1 MTFNLKPTAAAGQSV
16 QVQPEEGP
24 IPLGTLKKRFPE
36 MRPVLIDGFLRIGE
50 TMNIIAPPKTGKSW
64 LVTDLAL
71 SVATGTPWFG
81 FPCEQGKVL
90 IIDNEL
96 HSETSANRIPKVVE
110 ARGVPFDAVKDD
122 IVIENQRGS
131 LGSIEDLG
139 RELEELKPY
148 GFRLVIVDAF
158 YRALPRG
165 TDENDNGT
173 VAGLYNL
180 IGAGAGSQSRAADAH
195 VILRHHKE
203 KGCVVM
209 ESVVRSFP
217 SVEPVCLRWNWPLW
231 NRDDSLNP
239 EDLDGKA
246 EPKMPKRGTEAAVET
261 DMMIARVRGL
271 VNPKK
276 PESKTTFISTIE
288 RSFDVS
294 RTKARLIFDS
304 AIDLGFIKCER
315 MDGVGRSQNSTKFV
329 LLGERN
335 PDAQSAR
342 DETAETDEDE
352 D

>member
-1 MTFNLKPTAAAGQSV
+1 M
-16 QVQPEEGP
+16 
-24 IPLGTLKKRFPE
+24 
-36 MRPVLIDGFLRIGE
+36 
-50 TMNIIAPPKTGKSW
+50 
-64 LVTDLAL
+64 
-71 SVATGTPWFG
+71 
-81 FPCEQGKVL
+81 
-90 IIDNEL
+90 
-96 HSETSANRIPKVVE
+96 
-110 ARGVPFDAVKDD
+110 KDE

-139 RELEELKPY
+139 QEIEELKPY
-148 GFRLVIVDAF
+148 GFKLVIVDAF

-180 IGAGAGSQSRAADAH
+180 IDKYAEVLGCAFVLIHHTSKGNQSQKSVTDVGAGAGSQSRAADAH

-231 NRDDSLNP
+231 NRDDNLNP

-261 DMMIARVRGL
+261 DMMIARVREL

-304 AIDLGFIKCER
+304 AIDFGYIKCER
-315 MDGVGRSQNSTKFV
+315 LDGVGRAQNSTKFV
-329 LLGERN
+329 LLGDAS
-335 PDAQSAR
+335 PDGQSAQEGTV
-342 DETAETDEDE
+342 ETADDED
-352 D
+352 